1 MTSKLEIRHKQR
13 QDEIINA
20 ARRCFRRCGFHAASM
35 SQIASEAQL
44 SVGQI
49 YRYFA
54 NKDAII
60 EEMVRRIIDFRIA
73 QMDIDARTDHFPEV
87 LALRKSL
94 NEDDDALMLEV
105 AAEATRN
112 PRVMAMLEE
121 ADARMF
127 ANGCAHM
134 KRMHPHI
141 SDEHIRCCVE
151 VFATMMEGTV
161 YRRLTPQK
169 SDPQHLQEIYQ
180 DIVSMLINK

>member
-112 PRVMAMLEE
+112 PRVMAMP
-121 ADARMF
+121 
-127 ANGCAHM
+127 HM
-134 KRMHPHI
+134 KRMHPHL

>member
-112 PRVMAMLEE
+112 PRVMAML
-121 ADARMF
+121 
-127 ANGCAHM
+127 
-134 KRMHPHI
+134 
-141 SDEHIRCCVE
+141 
-151 VFATMMEGTV
+151 
-161 YRRLTPQK
+161 
-169 SDPQHLQEIYQ
+169 
-180 DIVSMLINK
+180 

>member
-60 EEMVRRIIDFRIA
+60 EEIA
-73 QMDIDARTDHFPEV
+73 VSSTFV
-87 LALRKSL
+87 LPKWTLTRVPITSRKSL
-94 NEDDDALMLEV
+94 PCV
-105 AAEATRN
+105 N
-112 PRVMAMLEE
+112 P
-121 ADARMF
+121 
-127 ANGCAHM
+127 
-134 KRMHPHI
+134 
-141 SDEHIRCCVE
+141 
-151 VFATMMEGTV
+151 
-161 YRRLTPQK
+161 
-169 SDPQHLQEIYQ
+169 
-180 DIVSMLINK
+180 

>member
-73 QMDIDARTDHFPEV
+73 QMDID
-87 LALRKSL
+87 
-94 NEDDDALMLEV
+94 DDALMLEG

-134 KRMHPHI
+134 KRMHPHL

>member
-35 SQIASEAQL
+35 AQIASEAQL

-73 QMDIDARTDHFPEV
+73 QMDIDARTDHFP
-87 LALRKSL
+87 
-94 NEDDDALMLEV
+94 
-105 AAEATRN
+105 
-112 PRVMAMLEE
+112 
-121 ADARMF
+121 
-127 ANGCAHM
+127 
-134 KRMHPHI
+134 
-141 SDEHIRCCVE
+141 
-151 VFATMMEGTV
+151 
-161 YRRLTPQK
+161 
-169 SDPQHLQEIYQ
+169 
-180 DIVSMLINK
+180 

>member
-20 ARRCFRRCGFHAASM
+20 ARRCFRLCGFHAASM

-94 NEDDDALMLEV
+94 
-105 AAEATRN
+105 
-112 PRVMAMLEE
+112 
-121 ADARMF
+121 
-127 ANGCAHM
+127 
-134 KRMHPHI
+134 
-141 SDEHIRCCVE
+141 
-151 VFATMMEGTV
+151 
-161 YRRLTPQK
+161 
-169 SDPQHLQEIYQ
+169 
-180 DIVSMLINK
+180 

>member
-20 ARRCFRRCGFHAASM
+20 ARRCFRLCGFHAASM

-87 LALRKSL
+87 
-94 NEDDDALMLEV
+94 
-105 AAEATRN
+105 ATRG
-112 PRVMAMLEE
+112 LWQ
-121 ADARMF
+121 
-127 ANGCAHM
+127 CL
-134 KRMHPHI
+134 KK
-141 SDEHIRCCVE
+141 
-151 VFATMMEGTV
+151 
-161 YRRLTPQK
+161 LTPEC
-169 SDPQHLQEIYQ
+169 SLTVVHI
-180 DIVSMLINK
+180 

>member
-1 MTSKLEIRHKQR
+1 
-13 QDEIINA
+13 
-20 ARRCFRRCGFHAASM
+20 
-35 SQIASEAQL
+35 
-44 SVGQI
+44 
-49 YRYFA
+49 
-54 NKDAII
+54 
-60 EEMVRRIIDFRIA
+60 
-73 QMDIDARTDHFPEV
+73 IDARTDHFPEV

-134 KRMHPHI
+134 KRMHPHL

>member
-94 NEDDDALMLEV
+94 NEDDDAGYGN
-105 AAEATRN
+105 A
-112 PRVMAMLEE
+112 
-121 ADARMF
+121 
-127 ANGCAHM
+127 
-134 KRMHPHI
+134 
-141 SDEHIRCCVE
+141 
-151 VFATMMEGTV
+151 
-161 YRRLTPQK
+161 
-169 SDPQHLQEIYQ
+169 
-180 DIVSMLINK
+180 

>member
-73 QMDIDARTDHFPEV
+73 QMDIDARTDG
-87 LALRKSL
+87 R
-94 NEDDDALMLEV
+94 
-105 AAEATRN
+105 R
-112 PRVMAMLEE
+112 R
-121 ADARMF
+121 ADAGS
-127 ANGCAHM
+127 GCRSHTQPAGYGN
-134 KRMHPHI
+134 
-141 SDEHIRCCVE
+141 
-151 VFATMMEGTV
+151 A
-161 YRRLTPQK
+161 
-169 SDPQHLQEIYQ
+169 
-180 DIVSMLINK
+180 

>member
-94 NEDDDALMLEV
+94 NEDDDALMRKWLQKPH
-105 AAEATRN
+105 ATRG
-112 PRVMAMLEE
+112 LWQ
-121 ADARMF
+121 
-127 ANGCAHM
+127 CL
-134 KRMHPHI
+134 KK
-141 SDEHIRCCVE
+141 
-151 VFATMMEGTV
+151 
-161 YRRLTPQK
+161 LTPEC
-169 SDPQHLQEIYQ
+169 SLTVVHI
-180 DIVSMLINK
+180 

>member
-60 EEMVRRIIDFRIA
+60 EEMVRRIGNDSNLLIVFYVQIMPDDF
-73 QMDIDARTDHFPEV
+73 
-87 LALRKSL
+87 
-94 NEDDDALMLEV
+94 
-105 AAEATRN
+105 
-112 PRVMAMLEE
+112 VMQLH
-121 ADARMF
+121 RF
-127 ANGCAHM
+127 
-134 KRMHPHI
+134 
-141 SDEHIRCCVE
+141 
-151 VFATMMEGTV
+151 
-161 YRRLTPQK
+161 
-169 SDPQHLQEIYQ
+169 
-180 DIVSMLINK
+180 

>member
-35 SQIASEAQL
+35 SQIASEAQ
-44 SVGQI
+44 
-49 YRYFA
+49 
-54 NKDAII
+54 
-60 EEMVRRIIDFRIA
+60 RIA

-134 KRMHPHI
+134 KRMHPHL

>member
-60 EEMVRRIIDFRIA
+60 EEMVSPYHRLSYC
-73 QMDIDARTDHFPEV
+73 P
-87 LALRKSL
+87 
-94 NEDDDALMLEV
+94 
-105 AAEATRN
+105 
-112 PRVMAMLEE
+112 
-121 ADARMF
+121 
-127 ANGCAHM
+127 NGH
-134 KRMHPHI
+134 
-141 SDEHIRCCVE
+141 
-151 VFATMMEGTV
+151 
-161 YRRLTPQK
+161 
-169 SDPQHLQEIYQ
+169 
-180 DIVSMLINK
+180 